1 MHLNFSSQKNS
12 FRIAYFAM
20 SRDETG
26 DCGKKLEKQIYLDSY
41 SKIKSKIKI
50 GY

>member
-26 DCGKKLEKQIYLDSY
+26 DCGIYLDSY